1 MLLPLFELEINME
14 REVNKKKKT
23 ENAVWVWNT
32 IDARTVV
39 TFRPRFDMCFVFI
52 WQFLLPIAFVDASE
66 SNFFFSLSVLAT
78 TNVWEADFRKL
89 LMGLCHQTGI
99 WMVLASVKNEYIKR
113 ENAHLNEW
121 QIVNAQSHSTDTGTS
136 THLTVNRKWFRCHTI
151 FFFNYIT

>member
-1 MLLPLFELEINME
+1 
-14 REVNKKKKT
+14 
-23 ENAVWVWNT
+23 
-32 IDARTVV
+32 
-39 TFRPRFDMCFVFI
+39 MCFVFI

-136 THLTVNRKWFRCHTI
+136 THQSIENDSGVIR
-151 FFFNYIT
+151 FFFQLHYIAPNVGWLILFPFKNTFFFYVESNYEGFPNVCVSVCVHVHIRLV